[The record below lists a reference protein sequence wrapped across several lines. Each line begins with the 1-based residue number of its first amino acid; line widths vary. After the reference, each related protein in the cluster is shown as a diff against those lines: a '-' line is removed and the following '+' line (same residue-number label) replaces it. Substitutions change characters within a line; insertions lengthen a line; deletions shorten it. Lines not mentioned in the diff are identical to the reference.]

1 VTRVVT
7 IVIAALIFVFA
18 GQLVSANGGQYGPYG
33 PSPVLSID
41 VNKTVQRA
49 NNSDFVDNLSPSDQR
64 FVPGQDVFFRIT
76 VKNPTDETLTN
87 VTVKDFVPEF
97 VDVIETPG
105 SYDSSNRTITINAGD
120 FGPKEEKT
128 YTLKTRA
135 VGKDSMPT
143 GTACRTNKAQAFN
156 SSVSDEDTSQFCV
169 ERVEKQV
176 TNVTQIPSTGP
187 EMGLGI
193 LLINALGFGTGVIL
207 RKKS

>member
-1 VTRVVT
+1 MLRVTRVVT

-97 VDVIETPG
+97 LDIIETPG
-105 SYDSSNRTITINAGD
+105 SYDSSNRTITINAGN
-120 FGPKEEKT
+120 FGGQEEKI
-128 YTLKTRA
+128 YTVHARV
-135 VGKDSMPT
+135 VGSGSVPSDVT
-143 GTACRTNKAQAFN
+143 CRTNRAQAYN
-156 SSVSDEDTSQFCV
+156 SSVSDEDTSQYCI
-169 ERVEKQV
+169 EKSTSTTV
-176 TNVTQIPSTGP
+176 TNV
-187 EMGLGI
+187 
-193 LLINALGFGTGVIL
+193 
-207 RKKS
+207 